1 MKKSFINT
9 GPVEMLDHKLGHTL
23 SPDSYMVFIQKF
35 KNSHISFICKLI
47 YVIIMCGELSFVTFL
62 YNFHIQ
68 CITHHPHVTAF
79 LYKSYILPF
88 YINFI

>member
-1 MKKSFINT
+1 MKKSFITT
-9 GPVEMLDHKLGHTL
+9 GLVEMLNHKLGHTF
-23 SPDSYMVFIQKF
+23 SPDSYIMVFTK

-47 YVIIMCGELSFVTFL
+47 HVIIICGELSFVTFL

-79 LYKSYILPF
+79 LYKFYILPF

>member
-1 MKKSFINT
+1 MKKSSINT
-9 GPVEMLDHKLGHTL
+9 GPLEMLDRKLGHTFNDFY
-23 SPDSYMVFIQKF
+23 P

-47 YVIIMCGELSFVTFL
+47 HVIIMCGELSFVTVL

-79 LYKSYILPF
+79 LYKIYIKAH
-88 YINFI
+88 I